1 MQQSKGFWTPYI
13 VSNGVE
19 VGLATG
25 IHPQLKGRILTN
37 KVEEYNIAT
46 LIHNVV
52 PKVTIFGREGKKLG
66 V

>member
-1 MQQSKGFWTPYI
+1 M
-13 VSNGVE
+13 VLR
-19 VGLATG
+19 LASRQEST
-25 IHPQLKGRILTN
+25 QLKGRILTN